1 MEHQPPHP
9 VAGPGAKLIGVAADT
24 IVAAAT
30 PAGRGGI
37 GIVRLS
43 GPAVVDIALALL
55 GQLPAPRHAQRS
67 RFCAADGTAIDEGL
81 ALYFPKPHSF
91 TGEDVLELHGHG
103 GPLVLQTLQSRA
115 QELGARAALPGEFTQ
130 RAYLN
135 GKLDLAQAEA
145 IADLIDAGSQAAA
158 RAALRSL
165 QGEFSRHVH
174 ALAEQLAELRAYV
187 EAAIDFPEE
196 EIDFLADV
204 ALTERLS
211 QVQRGFVSLEA
222 KAQQG
227 RLLTEGMSVV
237 IAGAP
242 NAGKSTLLNT
252 LAGYEAAIVTDVPG
266 TTRDVLRE
274 RIHIAGMPIHL
285 LDTAGLRVTSDVIEA
300 EGVRRA
306 HAEMQRADHILF
318 LVDSAA
324 DAPAHSFLAARRLL
338 PAHVPVTVIFNKA
351 DLTRAALP
359 ELGVVSMHLSAL
371 TGEGIEALRERL
383 AQSMGFATND
393 HGALSARARHVR
405 ALALAHRHVDE
416 AEAQLRSRRAG
427 ELVAEE
433 LRLAQHTLGEI
444 TGQVSS
450 EELLGRIFASFCIGK

>member
-1 MEHQPPHP
+1 M
-9 VAGPGAKLIGVAADT
+9 AADT

-43 GPAVVDIALALL
+43 GPAVPEIARLLL
-55 GQLPAPRHAQRS
+55 GQLPPARYAQRAS
-67 RFCAADGTAIDEGL
+67 FRAADGSAIDEGL
-81 ALYFPKPHSF
+81 ALYFPRPHSF
-91 TGEDVLELHGHG
+91 TGEAVLELHGHG
-103 GPLVLQTLQSRA
+103 GPLVLQALQARA
-115 QELGARAALPGEFTQ
+115 IELGARAALPGEFTQ

-145 IADLIDAGSQAAA
+145 VADLIDAGSQAAA

-165 QGEFSRHVH
+165 QGEFSQFVH
-174 ALAEQLAELRAYV
+174 ALAEQLAQLRAYV

-196 EIDFLADV
+196 EIDFLADS
-204 ALTERLS
+204 ALGTRLA
-211 QVQRGFVSLEA
+211 QVQRGFRELEA
-222 KAQQG
+222 RAQQG

-242 NAGKSTLLNT
+242 NAGKSTLLNA
-252 LAGYEAAIVTDVPG
+252 LAGYEAAIVTELPG

-274 RIHIAGMPIHL
+274 RIHVAGMPLHL
-285 LDTAGLRVTSDVIEA
+285 LDTAGLRATSDVIEA

-318 LVDSAA
+318 LVDGVADPSAQ
-324 DAPAHSFLAARRLL
+324 SFLAARATL
-338 PAHVPVTVIFNKA
+338 PPQVAVTVILNKA
-351 DLTRAALP
+351 DLARAPLP
-359 ELGVVSMHLSAL
+359 QIGVPCLHLSAL
-371 TGEGIEALRERL
+371 TGAGLEALRKLL
-383 AQSMGFATND
+383 ARSMGFAGAD
-393 HGALSARARHVR
+393 AGALSARARHVQ
-405 ALALAHRHVDE
+405 ALALAHRHLDE
-416 AEAQLRSRRAG
+416 AERQLHARRAG
-427 ELVAEE
+427 ELLAEE
-433 LRLAQHTLGEI
+433 LRLAQQALGEI